1 MRVELTTD
9 RVCYGNVQRDG
20 EILDLP
26 DDEARALIAA
36 DSAKPIDT
44 NQAGADA
51 SKPADI
57 FPTNKQRTRRR

>member
-36 DSAKPIDT
+36 NSAKPID
-44 NQAGADA
+44 NNPAVEA
-51 SKPADI
+51 SSEPALSSH
-57 FPTNKQRTRRR
+57 NKQRTRRR